1 MANSKKGT
9 AQIKP
14 VTPKQQ
20 VVKQFGTKTALVEAI
35 IALYDAPDGSKGK
48 LQQGSNTKL
57 MSHLHNTKRMVAKF
71 GNRSSAV
78 AAVLK
83 LKYPKGETPQS
94 EQTKFAAF
102 SPWRLMDLHR
112 QLSGETK

>member
-20 VVKQFGTKTALVEAI
+20 VAKQFGGKEALVDAI
-35 IALYDAPDGSKGK
+35 VALYDAPDGSKGK
-48 LQQGSNTKL
+48 LKQVSNTRL
-57 MSHLHNTKRMVAKF
+57 MSHLHNTKRLVAKF
-71 GNRSSAV
+71 GSRSSAV
-78 AAVLK
+78 SAILK
-83 LKYPKGETPQS
+83 LKYPKGEVPQS
-94 EQTKFAAF
+94 EQDKFGKFA
-102 SPWRLMDLHR
+102 PWRLMDLHR